1 MQRSIIDHKTMDL
14 PQQQTLKGAHLALFV
29 GFYFAVRAIAPVFLI
44 RLVGLEPQAAAAA
57 TLASSFL
64 VLGFVG
70 LSGMGAMR
78 DERDP
83 AFDLGSIRWVFL
95 FLAFS
100 GCSLLWSETVS
111 PVVSAAYWCGT
122 ASDVVSV
129 VLLLRDRNAALTAE
143 FLMKGFV
150 QGACVVAIISWVMP
164 SQYDMRLGDED
175 YFNAN
180 TIGNLC
186 AFAVFFAQYLMRTRR
201 VRWPLAIFFLSVT
214 LVRSL
219 SKTAIAAFLISEAYL
234 LLQDRNM
241 SRRTK
246 TYVLILVTIVVTAF
260 WGLFEAYYDIYT
272 TYGNQ
277 SVTLTGRTAIWAY
290 VVEAAPSRLW
300 IGHGFDSMWKVVPVF
315 GTFEARHAENEVLE
329 QLYCYGATG
338 LVLLCG
344 LYGSFYTKIRKLP
357 RGSHRVIFSALLLF
371 VIIRGLA
378 EAEPFDLLFP
388 LWAIVL
394 VTSLITRKAAGA
406 QPDPLEKASLEMS
419 WRPGALANVIPL
431 SFVGASR
438 VPPGAVRRE

>member
-1 MQRSIIDHKTMDL
+1 
-14 PQQQTLKGAHLALFV
+14 
-29 GFYFAVRAIAPVFLI
+29 
-44 RLVGLEPQAAAAA
+44 
-57 TLASSFL
+57 
-64 VLGFVG
+64 
-70 LSGMGAMR
+70 
-78 DERDP
+78 
-83 AFDLGSIRWVFL
+83 
-95 FLAFS
+95 
-100 GCSLLWSETVS
+100 
-111 PVVSAAYWCGT
+111 
-122 ASDVVSV
+122 
-129 VLLLRDRNAALTAE
+129 
-143 FLMKGFV
+143 
-150 QGACVVAIISWVMP
+150 
-164 SQYDMRLGDED
+164 
-175 YFNAN
+175 
-180 TIGNLC
+180 
-186 AFAVFFAQYLMRTRR
+186 MRTRKGGR
-201 VRWPLAIFFLSVT
+201 AFTIFFLSVT

-234 LLQDRNM
+234 LLQDRIM
-241 SRRTK
+241 SRRTR
-246 TYVLILVTIVVTAF
+246 TYVLVLATIVVIAF

-290 VVEAAPSRLW
+290 VIEAAPSRLW

-406 QPDPLEKASLEMS
+406 QPDLVEKASLEMS